1 MLPDLLLNAVEVV
14 NNWGPNSVL
23 NEVSVSIESFEALL
37 SNRVVVVKGTSLR
50 NLPGLDSC

>member
-50 NLPGLDSC
+50 NLPGLDS